1 MSAQPHFERS
11 ANLFDIATSSDLRL
25 QSDSH
30 RLTSTSQSIY
40 IEWVATYF
48 EDGVRHG
55 RQRSIA
61 GQFRYSENVDTP
73 AVDLVEKLRHTRA
86 NGNEK
91 GSWVSHYA
99 LLRWPIL
106 NGDKK
111 AEAWRNCQY
120 TLPSSCSFGVSTP
133 YLATFSEETLFEWLS
148 GLLTPDMCDMVR
160 PTWLDVAD
168 GVAEDAPLLADRAT
182 VPEAKAAVAV
192 DDDTVPEPSL
202 PPSLVLRGVVNKR
215 VADSESSTR
224 NDGKSNSCCLSMER
238 RRRKRENKNPLSINQ
253 VYDTFLHWT
262 TRTHFGIRLTRH
274 ETIKASS
281 LYALRSGRNLNGIAY
296 RYI

>member
-111 AEAWRNCQY
+111 AQ
-120 TLPSSCSFGVSTP
+120 LSI
-133 YLATFSEETLFEWLS
+133 YLAEFVFIWRVHPVFSHLLRGDTVRVTQRPFNAGYVRHGPAHVTGCRRRCGWRRSTFSWQ
-148 GLLTPDMCDMVR
+148 GDR
-160 PTWLDVAD
+160 PWSQSRCRCRWRHSSWAIFAAIL
-168 GVAEDAPLLADRAT
+168 GVAGSRQQTGRRFRVVDTQRRQIQLLLF
-182 VPEAKAAVAV
+182 VYGKEEK
-192 DDDTVPEPSL
+192 E
-202 PPSLVLRGVVNKR
+202 KR
-215 VADSESSTR
+215 
-224 NDGKSNSCCLSMER
+224 K
-238 RRRKRENKNPLSINQ
+238 
-253 VYDTFLHWT
+253 
-262 TRTHFGIRLTRH
+262 
-274 ETIKASS
+274 
-281 LYALRSGRNLNGIAY
+281 
-296 RYI
+296 